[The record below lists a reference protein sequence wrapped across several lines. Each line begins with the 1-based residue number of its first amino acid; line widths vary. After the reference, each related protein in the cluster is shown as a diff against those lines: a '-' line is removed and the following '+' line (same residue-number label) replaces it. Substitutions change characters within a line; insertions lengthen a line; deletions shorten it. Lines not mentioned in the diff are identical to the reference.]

1 MPATQIAPRQT
12 QNIAK
17 ASLSAQTT
25 NNGDTYLSD
34 TNVSLANV
42 KAGTIIRF
50 RFVITKTGA
59 GTAAPAWNVRI
70 GTAGTTS
77 DTSRLS
83 FTGTA
88 QTAVIDTAFVDIEV
102 VFRSVGSGTSAVVAG
117 GYRLTH
123 NLATTGFANIA
134 CNAASAVSG
143 GFDSTVANLLIGVSV
158 NSGASSAWTFV
169 IKNVEV
175 INPN

>member
-42 KAGTIIRF
+42 KAGTKIIWTF
-50 RFVITKTGA
+50 AITKTGA

-77 DTSRLS
+77 DTSRLA
-83 FTGTA
+83 FTGSA
-88 QTAVIDTAFVDIEV
+88 QTAVIDAAYVTIEV

-117 GYRLTH
+117 VYVLRH
-123 NLATTGFANIA
+123 NLATTGFATIA
-134 CNAASAVSG
+134 GNAVTGVSG
-143 GFDSTVANLLIGVSV
+143 GFDSTVANLLAGVSV

-169 IKNVEV
+169 MKNVEV